1 MLVDTTHLVNFARR
15 VTQCLLVLIGFFTQ
29 AGACSGTSR
38 PDRRA
43 AVHRLSSFRTQEGTI
58 APQSAARRPQCGWK
72 NTRLRA
78 RGPTVVFDPLPTQRG
93 YSTLAVD
100 LNMVT
105 QPLTMIKETLPSGFH
120 RTAEPIG

>member
-1 MLVDTTHLVNFARR
+1 MWLEKYQV
-15 VTQCLLVLIGFFTQ
+15 
-29 AGACSGTSR
+29 ACAS
-38 PDRRA
+38 
-43 AVHRLSSFRTQEGTI
+43 
-58 APQSAARRPQCGWK
+58 
-72 NTRLRA
+72 
-78 RGPTVVFDPLPTQRG
+78 PTVVFDPLPTQRG